1 MSAVAPYW
9 NPYKAGFALGLVLLA
24 TFVLIGRGLG
34 ASGAFLR
41 VTAEGVRTVAPA
53 HAAANPVLRG
63 ASDSGDGLSGWL
75 VVEIAGVLIGGALS
89 AGQAGRWRSIVERGP
104 GTVRLARLGLAF
116 GGGAIM
122 GIGARLARGCTSGQA
137 LSGGAVLAAGSWVF
151 MLALFASAY
160 AASRLTRR
168 QWL

>member
-1 MSAVAPYW
+1 MTVTAPYW
-9 NPYKAGFALGLVLLA
+9 NPYKAGLALGLVLLA
-24 TFVLIGRGLG
+24 TFVLVGRGLG

-53 HAAANPVLRG
+53 HAARNPVLRS
-63 ASDSGDGLSGWL
+63 AADSGDGLSGWL

-89 AGQAGRWRSIVERGP
+89 ARQAGRWRSIVERGP

-122 GIGARLARGCTSGQA
+122 GIGARLARLATEPDYIASIGLA
-137 LSGGAVLAAGSWVF
+137 KHLSPTRSNGLAAL
-151 MLALFASAY
+151 LAFIRDKAREA
-160 AASRLTRR
+160 T
-168 QWL
+168 

>member
-1 MSAVAPYW
+1 MNAAAPYW

-24 TFVLIGRGLG
+24 TFVLVGRGLG

-53 HAAANPVLRG
+53 HAARNPVYR
-63 ASDSGDGLSGWL
+63 AAADSGDGLSGWL
-75 VVEIAGVLIGGALS
+75 VVEIAGVIIGGALS
-89 AGQAGRWRSIVERGP
+89 ARQAGRWRRVVERGP
-104 GTVRLARLGLAF
+104 GTVKLARLGLAF